1 MDVPLSKFF
10 LKESVWHHVFCDSSR
25 CYTWGLHSSTTALMK
40 FDTFSNFD
48 NKMCTGTTF
57 LDLTKAFDLVYNY
70 LLLDQSFAVGLSNMS
85 LLWFNSYFHYRCQ
98 GLLFRVSLFNFTA
111 INEDIPQGST
121 LGPIVFSISID
132 DLPNCC
138 SKFNVHLYA
147 DDAIIYCS
155 KPSIT
160 EINISLQQD
169 FDSIQCWMN
178 S

>member
-1 MDVPLSKFF
+1 MFSVILQGVTPEVCIPPPLRLWNSILFPTLTIKCAQVQ
-10 LKESVWHHVFCDSSR
+10 LS
-25 CYTWGLHSSTTALMK
+25 Y
-40 FDTFSNFD
+40 
-48 NKMCTGTTF
+48 
-57 LDLTKAFDLVYNY
+57 LTKAFDLVYNY